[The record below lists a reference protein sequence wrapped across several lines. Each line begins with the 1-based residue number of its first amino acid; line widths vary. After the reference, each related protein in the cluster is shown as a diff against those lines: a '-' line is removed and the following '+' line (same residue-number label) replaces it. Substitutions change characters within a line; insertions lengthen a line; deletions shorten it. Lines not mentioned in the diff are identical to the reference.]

1 MKKNKAYF
9 PMFVDIS
16 DMNVVVIGAGVIAS
30 RRIETLCQFT
40 DNITVIAP
48 QISDQV
54 EELAKI
60 NPIKCIRR
68 CYEEGDITGTDMV
81 VIGTDNHKLNE
92 SIAKLCKERDII
104 LSVTTDRTLCDFY
117 FPGIV
122 KRDNL
127 VIGVN
132 ASGTNHRQVKK
143 IRKAIEEYLDRI
155 EAKDV

>member
-1 MKKNKAYF
+1 
-9 PMFVDIS
+9 MFVDIS
-16 DMNVVVIGAGVIAS
+16 DMNVVVIGAGIIAS

-40 DNITVIAP
+40 DNITVVAP
-48 QISDQV
+48 EISTEV
-54 EELAKI
+54 EELAKTY
-60 NPIKCIRR
+60 PIKCIKRR
-68 CYEEGDITGTDMV
+68 YEEGNIDSADMV
-81 VIGTDNHKLNE
+81 VAGTDNHKLNE

-104 LSVTTDRTLCDFY
+104 VSVTTDRSLCDFY

-132 ASGTNHRQVKK
+132 ASGTNHRQVKE